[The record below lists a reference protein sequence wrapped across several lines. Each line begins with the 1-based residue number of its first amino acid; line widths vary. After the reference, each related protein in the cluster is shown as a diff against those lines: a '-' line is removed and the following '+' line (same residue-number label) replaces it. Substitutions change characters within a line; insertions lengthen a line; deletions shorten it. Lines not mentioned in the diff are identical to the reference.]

1 VTEPLVIA
9 PWIWGAFIGLI
20 LGLLAIDLFVFHKDA
35 HVVSFKEASIWSVIW
50 IALGLGFG
58 GLVWTWLGPVPG
70 GEYFAGYLIEKA
82 LSVDNIFVIAMIFGY
97 FAVPAKYQHRILF
110 WGIVGA
116 IVFRAIFIVAG
127 AALLKDFHWLIYV
140 FGAILVVTGA
150 KMAMNKETEVHPEKN
165 PLLRLTRRFLPM
177 TDEYHGQRFFV
188 RRAGTLV
195 ATPLFAV
202 LLVVEATDVVFA
214 IDSIPAI
221 FAVTREPFVV
231 FASNAFA
238 ILGLR
243 SLYFV
248 LADMMHRFVY
258 LKVGLGAIL
267 ILAGIKMFLSETPYK
282 LDIWT
287 SLGAIGLVLVLS
299 VAASLVATRG
309 GGGGADVSERKA
321 AAGMTRPSA

>member
-1 VTEPLVIA
+1 MVAEPLVVA
-9 PWIWGAFIGLI
+9 PWMWAAFVGLI
-20 LGLLAIDLFVFHKDA
+20 LSLLALDLFVFHKDA
-35 HVVSFKEASIWSVIW
+35 HVVSIKEASLWSVFW
-50 IALGLGFG
+50 VGLGLGFG
-58 GLVWTWLGPVPG
+58 GLVWAWLGPVYG

-82 LSVDNIFVIAMIFGY
+82 LSVDNIFVIAMVFAY
-97 FAVPAKYQHRILF
+97 FAVPAAYQHRVLF
-110 WGIVGA
+110 WGILGA
-116 IVFRAIFIVAG
+116 ILFRAIFIFAG
-127 AALLKDFHWLIYV
+127 AALLKEFHWLVYV
-140 FGAILVVTGA
+140 FGAILVVTGV
-150 KMAMNKETEVHPEKN
+150 KMALNKETEVHPDRN
-165 PLLRLTRRFLPM
+165 PLLRLARRFIPM
-177 TDEYHGQRFFV
+177 TNEYHGQRFFV
-188 RRAGTLV
+188 RHARTLV

-221 FAVTREPFVV
+221 FAVTREPFIV

-267 ILAGIKMFLSETPYK
+267 VFAGAKMFLSETPYK

-287 SLGAIGLVLVLS
+287 SLGLIGVVLALS
-299 VAASLVATRG
+299 IGASLLATRNGGASGEAARDPATRG
-309 GGGGADVSERKA
+309 A
-321 AAGMTRPSA
+321 P